1 MTLSQDGV
9 PVDGSPDASHNYR
22 AEGAM
27 KFHHRLAALLSV
39 CCLIAVPTARG
50 FELMPADDGETAGQ
64 TLTVRGEVVSMTLL
78 GGVSGFD
85 NRIAPPD
92 AAPGAALSC
101 RTLPAGFTALLGCFD
116 ARTELGLTLA
126 TPEGDVW
133 TMGPAVD
140 NGDLVPHARLS
151 ATGPDTVLVEWE
163 DLNGGG
169 DADYNDCLV
178 ELKITP
184 AR

>member
-1 MTLSQDGV
+1 
-9 PVDGSPDASHNYR
+9 
-22 AEGAM
+22 M
-27 KFHHRLAALLSV
+27 KLHHRLAALSFT
-39 CCLIAVPTARG
+39 CCLLIASTTWG
-50 FELMPADDGETAGQ
+50 FEIVPADDGGAAGQ
-64 TLTVRGEVVSMTLL
+64 TLTVQGEVVSMTLL
-78 GGVSGFD
+78 GGSSGFD
-85 NRIAPPD
+85 DQIAPPN

-101 RTLPAGFTALLGCFD
+101 RTLPAGFTAPLGRFD
-116 ARTELGLTLA
+116 ARTELALTLT
-126 TPEGDVW
+126 TPEGEVW

-140 NGDLVPHARLS
+140 NDDLVPHARLS

-169 DADYNDCLV
+169 DADYNDCRV